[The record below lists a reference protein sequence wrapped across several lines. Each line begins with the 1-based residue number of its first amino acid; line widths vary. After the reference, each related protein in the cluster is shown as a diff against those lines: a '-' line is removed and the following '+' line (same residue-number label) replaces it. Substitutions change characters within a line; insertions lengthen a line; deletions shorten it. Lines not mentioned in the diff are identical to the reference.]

1 MYQENYL
8 IDHQVDKNNTFVT
21 LFDKNLSRI
30 NENLKFVNQY
40 YTPKYEQPVKHL
52 FNETEINKPNKPIDE
67 NINQSLNVYNEFYKI
82 TMNEIESIRKTD
94 VRNILNK
101 KTSIWECRKK
111 ENSNKL
117 KIKNDKLTHEVRK
130 TLTIDR
136 NYAKELLDNTDNI
149 FQTRLREEQIKLDQ
163 KAKNIKFSL
172 ALKIGI
178 DLLNDIKTLLNENYN
193 TMTPQFINDQMQNY
207 TLFEENMN
215 TYKNMSLNFEE
226 HDLLSLNQ
234 LVQYIQLF
242 KEQLVKQ
249 ISNKYQV
256 ENFSFKIDAEQN
268 EENKIP
274 ITNCDKEETNEV
286 HNLASTMKDDSEVK
300 SYQCFS
306 FKLKSDE
313 EMVTYNDNI
322 SNFSFIVPDEKQK
335 EIMNNQSINS
345 EIDYKKILDN
355 YYTLMNHLKQT
366 ENLYLSFLQDDNLK
380 SLRQEL
386 KKSINTPVNTISS
399 VSSWHMKDK
408 FDKLNSLLRCKAVKT
423 GNSVVSA
430 NSHKD
435 ALIFCKDTLAQKCI
449 NIGEQVASVKIE
461 TAFEVASVIT
471 ELWQVHPD
479 FGVLL
484 YARFKQK
491 CPWLIPQHAAKTNEQ
506 TDEEYYKSL
515 GYKYTDGIVEKQ
527 DKYVKRMT
535 GIIRLFASII
545 VTETKSGKALDIGQ
559 AWMIITATVN
569 LDPQLDITAILLH
582 EMLIITGYNLK
593 KVYGK
598 QFIKM
603 LHYIDCNYM
612 KKIDEVTPIGCG
624 GPVQRLKTFISK
636 VIQVGY
642 IDKPKGI
649 IPYNFW

>member
-8 IDHQVDKNNTFVT
+8 IDPQVGKNNTFVT
-21 LFDKNLSRI
+21 LFDKNLNRI

-40 YTPKYEQPVKHL
+40 YTPKYEQPVEHI

-67 NINQSLNVYNEFYKI
+67 NINESVNFYNEFYKI
-82 TMNEIESIRKTD
+82 TMNEIESIRKTN
-94 VRNILNK
+94 VRDILSK
-101 KTSIWECRKK
+101 KASFWECKKK

-117 KIKNDKLTHEVRK
+117 KSKNDKLMHEVRK

-136 NYAKELLDNTDNI
+136 NYAKELLDSSDNI
-149 FQTRLREEQIKLDQ
+149 FQTRLREEQIKFDQ

-178 DLLNDIKTLLNENYN
+178 DLLDDIKTLLNESHN

-215 TYKNMSLNFEE
+215 TYKNMSLNFKE
-226 HDLLSLNQ
+226 HDLLALNQ

-242 KEQLVKQ
+242 KEQFVKQ
-249 ISNKYQV
+249 ISDKYQV
-256 ENFSFKIDAEQN
+256 ENFSFKTDTEQN

-274 ITNCDKEETNEV
+274 ITNNDKEETNEV
-286 HNLASTMKDDSEVK
+286 HNLTSTMKDDSEVR
-300 SYQCFS
+300 SDQCFS

-313 EMVTYNDNI
+313 ETVTCNNSI
-322 SNFSFIVPDEKQK
+322 SNFSFIVEDEKQE
-335 EIMNNQSINS
+335 EIMNKSTDSAN
-345 EIDYKKILDN
+345 EYKQILDN
-355 YYTLMNHLKQT
+355 YCTLKNHLEQIEK
-366 ENLYLSFLQDDNLK
+366 LYLSFLQDDNLK

-386 KKSINTPVNTISS
+386 KKSINTPVNTVSS

-408 FDKLNSLLRCKAVKT
+408 FEKLNSLLRCKTVKT

-449 NIGEQVASVKIE
+449 NIGEEVASVKIE

-491 CPWLIPQHAAKTNEQ
+491 CPWLIPQHAAKTSKQ

-527 DKYVKRMT
+527 DKYIKRMT

-545 VTETKSGKALDIGQ
+545 VTETKSGKALGIAQ
-559 AWMIITATVN
+559 AWMLIAATVN

-582 EMLIITGYNLK
+582 EMLIITGYYLK
-593 KVYGK
+593 KAYGK

-603 LHYIDCNYM
+603 LQFIDSNYM

>member
-8 IDHQVDKNNTFVT
+8 VDHQVDKNNTFVT
-21 LFDKNLSRI
+21 LFDKNLNRI
-30 NENLKFVNQY
+30 NENLKYVNQY
-40 YTPKYEQPVKHL
+40 YTPKYEQPVEHI
-52 FNETEINKPNKPIDE
+52 FNATEINKPNKPIDE

-94 VRNILNK
+94 VRNTLNK
-101 KTSIWECRKK
+101 KVSIWECKRK
-111 ENSNKL
+111 ENSSKL
-117 KIKNDKLTHEVRK
+117 KSKNDKEMHEVRN

-136 NYAKELLDNTDNI
+136 NYAKELLDSKDNI
-149 FQTRLREEQIKLDQ
+149 FQTRLREEQIKFDQ
-163 KAKNIKFSL
+163 KARNIKFSL
-172 ALKIGI
+172 TLKIGI
-178 DLLNDIKTLLNENYN
+178 DLLDDIKKLLNESYN
-193 TMTPQFINDQMQNY
+193 TITPQFINDQMQNY
-207 TLFEENMN
+207 TLFEESINAFKN
-215 TYKNMSLNFEE
+215 TCLNFKE
-226 HDLLSLNQ
+226 HDLLALNQ

-249 ISNKYQV
+249 ILNKCQV
-256 ENFSFKIDAEQN
+256 ENCSFKTDAKQN
-268 EENKIP
+268 EEKKIP
-274 ITNCDKEETNEV
+274 TTNNDMGEKNEV
-286 HNLASTMKDDSEVK
+286 NNFTFTIKNDSEVK
-300 SYQCFS
+300 SDQCSLKF
-306 FKLKSDE
+306 KSDE
-313 EMVTYNDNI
+313 EMVICNNNV
-322 SNFSFIVPDEKQK
+322 SNFSFMIEDEKQE
-335 EIMNNQSINS
+335 EIITNKSFNS
-345 EIDYKKILDN
+345 ANEYKQVLDN
-355 YYTLMNHLKQT
+355 YCTLKNHLEKI
-366 ENLYLSFLQDDNLK
+366 EKLYLSFLHDDNLK

-408 FDKLNSLLRCKAVKT
+408 FEKLNSLLRCKTVKT
-423 GNSVVSA
+423 GNSVISA

-484 YARFKQK
+484 YARFKHK
-491 CPWLIPQHAAKTNEQ
+491 CPWLIPQHAAKTSEQ

-515 GYKYTDGIVEKQ
+515 GYNYTDGIVEQQ

-545 VTETKSGKALDIGQ
+545 VTETKSGKALGIGQ
-559 AWMIITATVN
+559 AWMLIAATIN
-569 LDPQLDITAILLH
+569 LDPQLDITAVLLH
-582 EMLIITGYNLK
+582 EMLIITGYNLQK
-593 KVYGK
+593 AYGI

-603 LHYIDCNYM
+603 LQYIDRNYM